1 MFPLVI
7 MDTSYNACHA
17 GFIRT
22 EAQLI
27 DSTTYKSLNVINLSW
42 LISQTNNIIQYF
54 CSLTQHKFQTEN
66 AVVHQVETMETFE
79 FILVQAV
86 LDGLG
91 VMLTRCSPT
100 LNGFWQNQQEA
111 VVNACV
117 VSNSNG

>member
-1 MFPLVI
+1 MFPLAI
-7 MDTSYNACHA
+7 MDTWYNACHA

-66 AVVHQVETMETFE
+66 AVVHQVKTMETF
-79 FILVQAV
+79 QAV
-86 LDGLG
+86 LDGVG
-91 VMLTRCSPT
+91 VRLTKCSPT
-100 LNGFWQNQQEA
+100 PEFVEGT
-111 VVNACV
+111 
-117 VSNSNG
+117 NSAHT